1 MLSKITVKKLHL
13 RHALHRYVA
22 ASTPPHIFVIIKL
35 FNFRRCIEGITQ
47 FSVLDNHNE
56 SFSLFFI
63 ENNVTA
69 ESTLLSC
76 AAFESPI
83 AHFSLRHDSLFSA
96 T

>member
-1 MLSKITVKKLHL
+1 MMLSKITVTKIDISAMLCTVMYLH
-13 RHALHRYVA
+13 
-22 ASTPPHIFVIIKL
+22 PHTATYFVIIKL
-35 FNFRRCIEGITQ
+35 FNLCMCTEGITQ

-83 AHFSLRHDSLFSA
+83 AHFFSQS
-96 T
+96 